1 MLCGLNQW
9 TLLLILLKLTIN
21 FTTAELIEFFRE
33 LRTPCRLERHLLRT
47 IAATRKAG
55 IWKLEAMIDQ
65 QAITKELFEKIK
77 LAVENPT
84 YKIEIT

>member
-1 MLCGLNQW
+1 VTIQF
-9 TLLLILLKLTIN
+9 TYTELT
-21 FTTAELIEFFRE
+21 EFFCRYG
-33 LRTPCRLERHLLRT
+33 LRVRIQEHLLRT

-55 IWKLEAMIDQ
+55 LYKLEAMVGQ
-65 QAITKELFEKIK
+65 EAITRELFEKIK